1 MFSFLQQKLAKKDGT
16 DFYRE
21 QDIITLQNFYRIQ
34 KDQLAESGYATY
46 LIPYIML
53 SISEVGSGRKSNYRS
68 RLNLSWD
75 DGETGLV
82 YKELVIGGLNT

>member
-34 KDQLAESGYATY
+34 KDQLTESGYATY
-46 LIPYIML
+46 LMPYIML
-53 SISEVGSGRKSNYRS
+53 SIYEFGFWKEVKLQVKVESILGWWGDR
-68 RLNLSWD
+68 
-75 DGETGLV
+75 TGV
-82 YKELVIGGLNT
+82 